1 MQETNSKSVT
11 DLIDFNLT
19 NPIDI
24 PLGNFIL
31 NLGLT
36 ILLTVAISFL
46 YSKYGN
52 SISNRKSFGDNY
64 PLIGIATFLIITIIK
79 SSLALS
85 LGLVGALSIVRF
97 RSAIKEPEEL
107 SYIFFT
113 IAIALGFGAN
123 QIYIT
128 ILGFSVFSIFI
139 IFKKNRTKNSR
150 QDLVKF
156 IIVETKDDVDVVTSI
171 IEPHVTQL
179 TLKRLETN
187 KGNNE
192 YIFNAEIKS
201 FDSLTTLRKEIIT
214 SDNSAKIILMDQ
226 AGLNNI

>member
-1 MQETNSKSVT
+1 MQELNSNSLT
-11 DLIDFNLT
+11 DLIDFSLT

-123 QIYIT
+123 QIYVT

-156 IIVETKDDVDVVTSI
+156 IIVETQDDVDVVTSI
-171 IEPHVTQL
+171 IEPHVSQL

-214 SDNSAKIILMDQ
+214 SDNNAKIILMDQ

>member
-139 IFKKNRTKNSR
+139 IFKKDRTKNSR

-156 IIVETKDDVDVVTSI
+156 IIVETQDDVDVVTSI
-171 IEPHVTQL
+171 VEPHVTQL

>member
-1 MQETNSKSVT
+1 MQEQNSEIIT

-156 IIVETKDDVDVVTSI
+156 IIVETQDDVDVVTSI
-171 IEPHVTQL
+171 LEPHVTQL
-179 TLKRLETN
+179 SLKRLETN

-192 YIFNAEIKS
+192 YIFNAEINS
-201 FDSLTTLRKEIIT
+201 FDSLTTLRKEIIR

>member
-1 MQETNSKSVT
+1 MQETNSNSLT

-36 ILLTVAISFL
+36 ILLTLAISFL

-123 QIYIT
+123 QIYVT
-128 ILGFSVFSIFI
+128 ILGFSIFSIFI

-156 IIVETKDDVDVVTSI
+156 IIVETQDDVDVVTSI
-171 IEPHVTQL
+171 IEPHASQL

-201 FDSLTTLRKEIIT
+201 FDSITILRKEIIT

-226 AGLNNI
+226 SGLNNI

>member
-156 IIVETKDDVDVVTSI
+156 IIVETQDDVDVVTSI

>member
-1 MQETNSKSVT
+1 MQETNSNSLT

-123 QIYIT
+123 QIYVT
-128 ILGFSVFSIFI
+128 ILGFSIFSIFI

-156 IIVETKDDVDVVTSI
+156 IIVETQDDVDVVTSI
-171 IEPHVTQL
+171 IEPHASQL

-201 FDSLTTLRKEIIT
+201 FDSITILRKEIIT

-226 AGLNNI
+226 SGLNNI

>member
-128 ILGFSVFSIFI
+128 ILGFSVFSIFL

-156 IIVETKDDVDVVTSI
+156 IIVETQDDVDVVTSI

>member
-1 MQETNSKSVT
+1 MQELNSNSLT
-11 DLIDFNLT
+11 DLIDFSLT

-107 SYIFFT
+107 PYIFFT

-156 IIVETKDDVDVVTSI
+156 IIVETQDDVDVVTSI
-171 IEPHVTQL
+171 IEPHVSQL

-214 SDNSAKIILMDQ
+214 SDNNAKIILMDQ

>member
-123 QIYIT
+123 QIYVT
-128 ILGFSVFSIFI
+128 ILGFSIFSIFI

-226 AGLNNI
+226 SGLNNI